1 MRSRRYHA
9 IAAGITIAAL
19 NTGCAGTHCGVY
31 PREASSF
38 PARPVSVAQAVEAAQ
53 PYLDTSF
60 ALRQAGR
67 PEGSNDW
74 GEPQVFVTLKRNQY
88 HIVKE
93 NYPYIMARA
102 YLAHAVKVDAETGV
116 VTPAE

>member
-1 MRSRRYHA
+1 M
-9 IAAGITIAAL
+9 IAAL
-19 NTGCAGTHCGVY
+19 NTGCAETHFGVY

-38 PARPVSVAQAVEAAQ
+38 PARPVSVAQAVESAQ

-60 ALRQAGR
+60 ALRQANHRGA
-67 PEGSNDW
+67 SKDW
-74 GEPQVFVTLKRNQY
+74 GEPRVFVTLKGNQY
-88 HIVKE
+88 HIVNE
-93 NYPYIMARA
+93 NYPYIMESA